1 MSIQF
6 EPIDCRIGELTLHG
20 VASGSGPLLLMFH
33 GITGN
38 GYVFTPVME
47 RLAGDFRCISFDQ
60 RGHGRSS
67 KPATGYDG
75 ASFAG
80 DIAQL
85 IRHLSHGPALVIGH
99 SLGAR
104 NGLVAAAKYPEL
116 IAGVVAID
124 FVPFIESEV
133 FDALDTRVAGG
144 DQVFADFE
152 AVKAYLANRYP
163 KLPPRA
169 IELRARSGTV
179 AVAGG
184 VRPLADPRSKQ
195 AISTGLREDLADTVK
210 AIRVPTLLVR
220 GADSKLVS
228 RNAWEKT
235 RALRPDIR
243 AIEIP
248 AVDHYVQEEDP
259 DSVARETRA
268 FWKSFKG

>member
-1 MSIQF
+1 MSMQF
-6 EPIDCRIGELTLHG
+6 EPIDCRLGELTLHG
-20 VASGSGPLLLMFH
+20 VAAGRGPLVLMFH

-38 GYVFTPVME
+38 GYVFMPVID
-47 RLAGDFRCISFDQ
+47 RLAADFRCISFDQ

-85 IRHLSHGPALVIGH
+85 IRHLSQGPALVIGH

-104 NGLVAAAKYPEL
+104 NGLVAAATHPEL
-116 IAGVVAID
+116 IAGIVAID
-124 FVPFIESEV
+124 FVPFIEAQV
-133 FDALDTRVAGG
+133 FDALDARVAGG
-144 DQVFADFE
+144 DQVFADIE

-169 IELRARSGTV
+169 IELRARYGTV

-184 VRPLADPRSKQ
+184 LRPLADPRSMQ
-195 AISTGLREDLADTVK
+195 AISTGLRADLAATLRAV
-210 AIRVPTLLVR
+210 RVPTLLVR
-220 GADSKLVS
+220 GAESKLVS
-228 RNAWEKT
+228 SSAWEQT

-248 AVDHYVQEEDP
+248 RVDHYVQEEDP
-259 DSVARETRA
+259 DAIATEVRA
-268 FWKSFKG
+268 FWQTIKA